1 MFSQLEAYIHH
12 FVQPSPVQMSTF
24 IDLLEVEQFSK
35 NEYLL
40 HAGEVCNKM
49 YFINQ
54 GIIRHFYVNQGIEG
68 TVWFSFA
75 NDLVT
80 EVMSFIEQKPSFH
93 NIITITDVELLS
105 ITHEKLQMLYQADPI
120 WERFGRLSTERYLIG
135 QIERGYSLLFK
146 SGKEKYEDFISK
158 SPEILQNIPLH
169 QIASY
174 IGVSF
179 ETLSRIRA
187 KRN

>member
-1 MFSQLEAYIHH
+1 MFDRFKMFVNY
-12 FVQPSPVQMSTF
+12 FVQPTDAQMTQF
-24 IDLLEVEQFSK
+24 TDLLEIEKFPK

-40 HAGEVCNKM
+40 YAGEVCNKV

-54 GIIRHFYVNQGIEG
+54 GILRHFYINKGIEG
-68 TVWFSFA
+68 TVWFSFP

-80 EVMSFIEQKPSFH
+80 EVFSFIEQKPSFH
-93 NIITITDVELLS
+93 NIITLTDVELLS
-105 ITHEKLQMLYQADPI
+105 ITHEKLQILYHSDAV
-120 WERFGRLSTERYLIG
+120 WERFGRLTTEKYLIG
-135 QIERGYSLLFK
+135 QIERNYGLLFK
-146 SGKEKYEDFISK
+146 SGKEKYEEFIRK
-158 SPEILQNIPLH
+158 NPEILQNIPLH

-174 IGVSF
+174 IGVSS